1 MFGSMEH
8 FTQTDEQPVILRE
21 LADLPSGK
29 FLDIGA
35 YDGQSLSNTRAL
47 ALSGWSGTLVEPNPR
62 LFMSLL
68 QMYGQ
73 DSRFTLVNA
82 AMSDKSGLARF
93 FLDGTNEQYCS
104 SIAPNAK
111 DLFPLT
117 LYPMSYL
124 VPTITPR
131 DLTESFDFISIDTEG
146 FDLEILKAMRGSLDN
161 TRLVCIEYN
170 QERSYDVTIKELK
183 VQGFKQ
189 VHKSRENI
197 LARRV

>member
-1 MFGSMEH
+1 MEH

-21 LADLPSGK
+21 LADIPNGK

-62 LFMSLL
+62 LFINLL

-73 DSRFTLVNA
+73 DSRFTLINA

-93 FLDGTNEQYCS
+93 FLDGTNEQYSS

-111 DLFPLT
+111 ELFSLT
-117 LYPMSYL
+117 PYPMSYL
-124 VPTITPR
+124 VPTITPS
-131 DLTESFDFISIDTEG
+131 DLTETYDFISIDTEG
-146 FDLEILKAMRGSLDN
+146 FDLEILKAMRGTSDN

-183 VQGFKQ
+183 LQGFKQ

>member
-1 MFGSMEH
+1 MEH

-73 DSRFTLVNA
+73 DSRFTLINA
-82 AMSDKSGLARF
+82 AMSDKSGLSRF
-93 FLDGTNEQYCS
+93 FLDGTNEQYSS
-104 SIAPNAK
+104 SIAPDAK
-111 DLFPLT
+111 ELFPLT
-117 LYPMSYL
+117 PYPMSYL
-124 VPTITPR
+124 VPTITPS

-170 QERSYDVTIKELK
+170 QERSYDVTIEELK
-183 VQGFKQ
+183 LQGFEQ

>member
-8 FTQTDEQPVILRE
+8 FTQTDEQPVILQE
-21 LADLPSGK
+21 LADIPNGK
-29 FLDIGA
+29 FLDVGA
-35 YDGQSLSNTRAL
+35 YDGQTLSNTRAL
-47 ALSGWSGTLVEPNPR
+47 ALSGWWGTLVEPNPR
-62 LFMSLL
+62 LFMGLL

-73 DSRFTLVNA
+73 DSRFTLINA
-82 AMSDKSGLARF
+82 AMSDKSGLTRF

-117 LYPMSYL
+117 PYPMSYL
-124 VPTITPR
+124 VSAITPK
-131 DLTESFDFISIDTEG
+131 DLTETYDFISIDTEG
-146 FDLEILKAMRGSLDN
+146 FDLEILKAMRGTLDS
-161 TRLVCIEYN
+161 TRLICIEYN
-170 QERSYDVTIKELK
+170 QERSYDATIEELRL
-183 VQGFKQ
+183 QGFEQ

>member
-1 MFGSMEH
+1 MEH

-21 LADLPSGK
+21 LDDIPNGK

-35 YDGQSLSNTRAL
+35 YDGKALSNTRAL

-62 LFMSLL
+62 LFMNLL
-68 QMYGQ
+68 QIYGQ

-117 LYPMSYL
+117 PYPMSYL
-124 VPTITPR
+124 VSTITPK
-131 DLTESFDFISIDTEG
+131 DLEETYDFVSIDTEG
-146 FDLEILKAMRGSLDN
+146 FDLPILKAMRGTLDS
-161 TRLVCIEYN
+161 TRLICIEYN
-170 QERSYDVTIKELK
+170 QERSYDATIGELRL
-183 VQGFKQ
+183 QGFEQ

>member
-1 MFGSMEH
+1 MEH

-21 LADLPSGK
+21 LADIPNGK

-82 AMSDKSGLARF
+82 AMSDKSGLARL
-93 FLDGTNEQYCS
+93 FLDGSNEPYSS

-111 DLFPLT
+111 EMFPLT
-117 LYPMSYL
+117 PYPMSYL

-146 FDLEILKAMRGSLDN
+146 FDLEILKAMRGTLDS
-161 TRLVCIEYN
+161 TRLICIEYN
-170 QERSYDVTIKELK
+170 QERSYDATIEELRL
-183 VQGFKQ
+183 QGFEQ

-197 LARRV
+197 LAKRV

>member
-21 LADLPSGK
+21 LADIPNGK

-82 AMSDKSGLARF
+82 AMSDKSGLARL
-93 FLDGTNEQYCS
+93 FLDGSNEPYSS

-111 DLFPLT
+111 EMFPLT
-117 LYPMSYL
+117 PYPMSYL

-146 FDLEILKAMRGSLDN
+146 FDLEILKAMRGTLDS
-161 TRLVCIEYN
+161 TRLICIEYN
-170 QERSYDVTIKELK
+170 QERSYDATIEELRL
-183 VQGFKQ
+183 QGFEQ

-197 LARRV
+197 LAKRV

>member
-1 MFGSMEH
+1 MEH
-8 FTQTDEQPVILRE
+8 FSQTDEQPVILRE
-21 LADLPSGK
+21 LADLPSGR

-35 YDGQSLSNTRAL
+35 YDGQTLSNTRAL
-47 ALSGWSGTLVEPNPR
+47 ALSGWWGTLVEPNPR
-62 LFMSLL
+62 LFMGLL

-82 AMSDKSGLARF
+82 AMSDKSGLTRL

-111 DLFPLT
+111 ELFPLT
-117 LYPMSYL
+117 PYPMSYL
-124 VPTITPR
+124 VSTITPK
-131 DLTESFDFISIDTEG
+131 DLTETYDFISIDTEG
-146 FDLEILKAMRGSLDN
+146 YDLPILKAMRGTLDS
-161 TRLVCIEYN
+161 TRLICIEYN
-170 QERSYDVTIKELK
+170 QERSYDATIEELRL
-183 VQGFKQ
+183 QGFEQ

>member
-1 MFGSMEH
+1 MEH

-21 LADLPSGK
+21 LADLPSGR

-35 YDGQSLSNTRAL
+35 YDGQTLSNTRAL
-47 ALSGWSGTLVEPNPR
+47 ALSGWWGTLVEPNPR
-62 LFMSLL
+62 LFMNLL

-73 DSRFTLVNA
+73 DSRFTLINA
-82 AMSDKSGLARF
+82 AMSDKSGLTRF

-117 LYPMSYL
+117 PYPMSYL
-124 VPTITPR
+124 VSTITPK
-131 DLTESFDFISIDTEG
+131 DLTETYDFISIDAEG
-146 FDLEILKAMRGSLDN
+146 FDLEILKAMRGTLDS
-161 TRLVCIEYN
+161 TRLICIEYN
-170 QERSYDVTIKELK
+170 QERSYDATIEELRL
-183 VQGFKQ
+183 QGFEQ
-189 VHKSRENI
+189 IHKSRENI

>member
-21 LADLPSGK
+21 LADLPSGR
-29 FLDIGA
+29 FLDLGA
-35 YDGQSLSNTRAL
+35 YDGQTLSNTRAL
-47 ALSGWSGTLVEPNPR
+47 ALSGWWGTLVEPNPR
-62 LFMSLL
+62 LFMGLL

-73 DSRFTLVNA
+73 DSRFTLINA

-93 FLDGTNEQYCS
+93 YVDGTNEQYCS

-117 LYPMSYL
+117 PYPMSYL
-124 VPTITPR
+124 VSTITPK
-131 DLTESFDFISIDTEG
+131 DLTETYDFISIDTEG
-146 FDLEILKAMRGSLDN
+146 FDLEILKAMRGTLDS
-161 TRLVCIEYN
+161 TRLICIEYN
-170 QERSYDVTIKELK
+170 EERSYAATIEELRL
-183 VQGFKQ
+183 QGFEQ

-197 LARRV
+197 LAKRV

>member
-1 MFGSMEH
+1 MEH

-21 LADLPSGK
+21 LADIPNGK

-35 YDGQSLSNTRAL
+35 YDGKTLSNTRAL

-62 LFMSLL
+62 LFMNLL
-68 QMYGQ
+68 QIYGQ

-117 LYPMSYL
+117 PYPMSYL
-124 VPTITPR
+124 VSTITPK
-131 DLTESFDFISIDTEG
+131 DLGETYDFVSIDTEG
-146 FDLEILKAMRGSLDN
+146 FDLPILKAMRGTLDS
-161 TRLVCIEYN
+161 TRLICIEYN
-170 QERSYDVTIKELK
+170 QERSYDATIGELRL
-183 VQGFKQ
+183 QGFEQ

>member
-21 LADLPSGK
+21 LADIPNGK

-35 YDGQSLSNTRAL
+35 YDGQTLSNTRAL
-47 ALSGWSGTLVEPNPR
+47 ALSGWWGTLVEPNPR
-62 LFMSLL
+62 LFMGLL

-73 DSRFTLVNA
+73 DSRFTLINA
-82 AMSDKSGLARF
+82 AMSDKSGLARL

-117 LYPMSYL
+117 PYPMSYL
-124 VPTITPR
+124 VSAITPK
-131 DLTESFDFISIDTEG
+131 DLTETYDFISIDTEG
-146 FDLEILKAMRGSLDN
+146 FDLPILKAMRGTLDS
-161 TRLVCIEYN
+161 TRLICIEYN
-170 QERSYDVTIKELK
+170 QERSYDATIEELRL
-183 VQGFKQ
+183 QGFEK

-197 LARRV
+197 LAKRV

>member
-1 MFGSMEH
+1 MEH

-21 LADLPSGK
+21 LADLPSGR

-93 FLDGTNEQYCS
+93 YVDGTNEQYCS

-117 LYPMSYL
+117 PYPMSYL
-124 VPTITPR
+124 VPTITPK
-131 DLTESFDFISIDTEG
+131 DLEETYDFISIDSEG
-146 FDLEILKAMRGSLDN
+146 FDLEILKAMRGTLDS

-170 QERSYDVTIKELK
+170 QERSYDATIEELRL
-183 VQGFKQ
+183 QGFEQ

>member
-1 MFGSMEH
+1 MEH

-21 LADLPSGK
+21 LADIPNGK

-35 YDGQSLSNTRAL
+35 YDGQTLSNTRAL
-47 ALSGWSGTLVEPNPR
+47 ALSGWWGTLVEPNPR
-62 LFMSLL
+62 LFMNLL

-117 LYPMSYL
+117 PYPMSYL
-124 VPTITPR
+124 VSTITPK
-131 DLTESFDFISIDTEG
+131 DLEETYDFVSIDTEG
-146 FDLEILKAMRGSLDN
+146 FDLPILKAMRGTLDS
-161 TRLVCIEYN
+161 TRLICIEYN
-170 QERSYDVTIKELK
+170 QERSYDATIGELRL
-183 VQGFKQ
+183 QGFEQ

>member
-21 LADLPSGK
+21 LADLPSGR

-35 YDGQSLSNTRAL
+35 YDGQTLSNTRAL

-62 LFMSLL
+62 LFINLL

-73 DSRFTLVNA
+73 DSRFTLINA
-82 AMSDKSGLARF
+82 AMSDTSGLARF
-93 FLDGTNEQYCS
+93 YVDGTNEQYSS

-111 DLFPLT
+111 ELFPLT
-117 LYPMSYL
+117 PYSMSYL

-131 DLTESFDFISIDTEG
+131 DLTETYDFISIDTEG
-146 FDLEILKAMRGSLDN
+146 FDIPILKAMRGTLDS
-161 TRLVCIEYN
+161 TRLICIEYN
-170 QERSYDVTIKELK
+170 EERSYAATIEELRR
-183 VQGFKQ
+183 QGFEQ

>member
-21 LADLPSGK
+21 LADLPSGR

-35 YDGQSLSNTRAL
+35 YDGQTLSNTRAL
-47 ALSGWSGTLVEPNPR
+47 ALSGWWGTLVEPSPR
-62 LFMSLL
+62 LFMNLL

-117 LYPMSYL
+117 PYPMSYL
-124 VPTITPR
+124 VSTITPK
-131 DLTESFDFISIDTEG
+131 DLGETYDFVSIDTEG
-146 FDLEILKAMRGSLDN
+146 FDLPILKAMRGTLDS
-161 TRLVCIEYN
+161 TRLICIEYN
-170 QERSYDVTIKELK
+170 QERSYDATIGELRL
-183 VQGFKQ
+183 QGFEQ

>member
-1 MFGSMEH
+1 MEH

-35 YDGQSLSNTRAL
+35 YDGQMLSNTRAL

-62 LFMSLL
+62 LFMNLL

-73 DSRFTLVNA
+73 DSRFTLINA
-82 AMSDKSGLARF
+82 AMSDKSELAVF
-93 FLDGTNEQYCS
+93 FLDGTNEQYSS

-111 DLFPLT
+111 ELFPLT
-117 LYPMSYL
+117 PYPMSYL
-124 VPTITPR
+124 VPTVTPR

-146 FDLEILKAMRGSLDN
+146 FDLKILKAMRGTLDN

-170 QERSYDVTIKELK
+170 QERSYDVTIEELK
-183 VQGFKQ
+183 LQGFEQ

>member
-1 MFGSMEH
+1 MEH

-82 AMSDKSGLARF
+82 AMSDKSGLARL
-93 FLDGTNEQYCS
+93 FLDGSNEPYSS

-111 DLFPLT
+111 EMFPLT
-117 LYPMSYL
+117 PYPMSYL